1 MEQLLPETKRVVE
14 GGEAEAEAEAEEEAE
29 AEAMAAT
36 EDCEVNIEVD
46 RKRFTSPGLSA
57 ISSRLSVSDCRA
69 TEQRKQ
75 LCGVV

>member
-1 MEQLLPETKRVVE
+1 
-14 GGEAEAEAEAEEEAE
+14 
-29 AEAMAAT
+29 MAAE